1 MSTTRSLVTGA
12 GRGIGLALVHELLR
26 RGHHVAALARDPSAE
41 GLLALLAD
49 PDFESRLTIIAADV
63 TNARALAAAR
73 DTFPFEA
80 LDLIVNNAGLS
91 CGPQHAPGF
100 DFDVMNRLFAT
111 NSVGAVRVYDAFVDL
126 LRLGE
131 NPRLVNVSSEAGS
144 LARFRKSKKPDY
156 AMSKA
161 ALNAFTCWA
170 AAEEAG
176 MIVVSVDPGWTKT
189 DLGGEGAAFST
200 EETAERLATFVERL
214 APEHDG
220 GFFTAE
226 LEAIPF

>member
-1 MSTTRSLVTGA
+1 MSTERTLVTGA
-12 GRGIGLALVHELLR
+12 ARGIGLALVHELLR
-26 RGHHVAALARDPSAE
+26 RDHQVVALVRDASAVELRALR
-41 GLLALLAD
+41 AD
-49 PDFESRLTIIAADV
+49 PRYATKLTIIEADV
-63 TNARALAAAR
+63 TDASALRAAR
-73 DTFPFEA
+73 ETFPFQA
-80 LDLIVNNAGLS
+80 LDLIVNNAGLT

-100 DFDVMNRLFAT
+100 DFELTNRLLAV
-111 NSVGAVRVYDAFVDL
+111 NSVGPVRVYDAFVDL
-126 LRLGE
+126 LRLGV

-176 MIVVSVDPGWTKT
+176 MITVSVDPGWTKS
-189 DLGGEGAAFST
+189 DLGGEGATFST
-200 EETAERLATFVERL
+200 DETAVRLAVFTEKL
-214 APEHDG
+214 AREHNG

-226 LEAIPF
+226 FDVIPF

>member
-1 MSTTRSLVTGA
+1 MSTERCLVTGA
-12 GRGIGLALVHELLR
+12 ARGIGLALVHELLR
-26 RGHHVAALARDPSAE
+26 RGHHVAALVRDPSAD

-49 PDFESRLTIIAADV
+49 QDFESRLTIIAADI
-63 TNARALAAAR
+63 TNPRALAAAR
-73 DTFPFEA
+73 ETFPFHA

-100 DFDVMNRLFAT
+100 DFEVMNRLFAT
-111 NSVGAVRVYDAFVDL
+111 NSVGAARVYDAFVDL

-131 NPRLVNVSSEAGS
+131 SPRLVNVSSEAGS

-170 AAEEAG
+170 AAEETG
-176 MIVVSVDPGWTKT
+176 LITVSVDPGWTKT
-189 DLGGEGAAFST
+189 DLGGDGAAFT
-200 EETAERLATFVERL
+200 ADETGERLATFVERL
-214 APEHDG
+214 RPEHNG
-220 GFFTAE
+220 AFLTAE
-226 LEAIPF
+226 FETIPF